1 MYYDYKLR
9 NELGKFFLIS
19 EMCFGQ
25 DKDGQITET
34 MIYRRSIRATHYRS
48 YIIHITK

>member
-25 DKDGQITET
+25 DKVVQIIET
-34 MIYRRSIRATHYRS
+34 IIYRRSIRATHYGDFL
-48 YIIHITK
+48 